1 MFFGRFNIVKI
12 VKVSVLGAGNGGQAL
27 SAHLAIKGCEVSLFE
42 HPKFK
47 ENVEKINKKGGIELT
62 GKLKGFGKISIATTN
77 IKEAIEDT
85 AVIMIVAPSFAQRP
99 LIELALPYLASSQI
113 IVLIPGNF
121 GSFEIKK
128 ILKNNGKNLTIAET
142 NSLPYACRKI
152 EEGKV
157 NIWGVKS
164 YISVATLPAVNIK
177 NVIEILNDFFPI
189 PLNPVKNSL
198 EISFSNPNMIV
209 HCPTMILNAGRI
221 ESTKGN
227 FMFYC
232 EGMTESVCK
241 IMEKM
246 DEERIKIGERLNLS
260 LISTFEW
267 LKQTYH
273 LEGKNLYEVISTS
286 PVYGGHGPDAPGN
299 LNHRYI
305 TEDIPHLLVPVA
317 SFGRLLG
324 IQVPIIECIITLASA
339 INEVD
344 YFKAGR
350 NLETLGLSGLSL
362 ERILAYI

>member
-1 MFFGRFNIVKI
+1 MKKT
-12 VKVSVLGAGNGGQAL
+12 KVSVLGAGNGGQAL
-27 SAHLAIKGCEVSLFE
+27 SAHLAMKGVEVNLFE
-42 HPKFK
+42 HPSFK
-47 ENVEKINKKGGIELT
+47 KNIEEISKKGGIELT

-85 AVIMIVAPSFAQRP
+85 SIIMIVAPSFAQKAF
-99 LIELALPYLASSQI
+99 IELALPYLVNSQI

-128 ILKNNGKNLTIAET
+128 ILKDNGKDLTIAET

-157 NIWGVKS
+157 NVWGVKS
-164 YISVATLPAVNIK
+164 YISVAALPAVNIK

-189 PLNPVKNSL
+189 PLHPVKNSL
-198 EISFSNPNMIV
+198 EIGFSNPNMIV

-241 IMEKM
+241 TMEKM
-246 DEERIKIGERLNLS
+246 DEERIQIGEKLNLS
-260 LISTFEW
+260 LISTYEW
-267 LKQTYH
+267 LKQTYN
-273 LEGKNLYEVISTS
+273 LKGKSLYEVISTS
-286 PVYGGHGPDAPGN
+286 PVYSGHGPDAPGN

-324 IQVPIIECIITLASA
+324 IQAPIIECIIKLASA
-339 INEVD
+339 INGVD
-344 YFKAGR
+344 YFKTGR
-350 NLETLGLSGLSL
+350 NLETLGLSGMSL
-362 ERILAYI
+362 EKILTYI

>member
-1 MFFGRFNIVKI
+1 MKKI
-12 VKVSVLGAGNGGQAL
+12 KVSVLGAGNGGQAL
-27 SAHLAIKGCEVSLFE
+27 SAHLAIKGCEVNLFE

-47 ENVEKINKKGGIELT
+47 ENIKKINKKGGIELT

-85 AVIMIVAPSFAQRP
+85 SVIMIVAPSFAQRP
-99 LIELALPYLASSQI
+99 LIELSLPYLNSQI
-113 IVLIPGNF
+113 IILIPGNF

-128 ILKNNGKNLTIAET
+128 ILKDNGKDLIIAET

-157 NIWGVKS
+157 NVWGVKS
-164 YISVATLPAVNIK
+164 HISVAALPAVDTRSIVK
-177 NVIEILNDFFPI
+177 VLSDFFPI
-189 PLNPVKNSL
+189 PLHPVKNSL
-198 EISFSNPNMIV
+198 EIGFSNPNMIV

-246 DEERIKIGERLNLS
+246 DEERIQIGEKLNLS
-260 LISTFEW
+260 LISTYEW

-273 LEGKNLYEVISTS
+273 LEGKSLHEVISTS

-324 IQVPIIECIITLASA
+324 IQATIIECIIKLASA
-339 INEVD
+339 INGVD
-344 YFKAGR
+344 YFKNGR
-350 NLETLGLSGLSL
+350 NLGTLGLSGMSL
-362 ERILAYI
+362 EKILAYI

>member
-1 MFFGRFNIVKI
+1 MKRG
-12 VKVSVLGAGNGGQAL
+12 KVSVLGAGNGGQAL
-27 SAHLAIKGCEVSLFE
+27 SAHLAINGCEVNLFE
-42 HPKFK
+42 HPDFK
-47 ENVEKINKKGGIELT
+47 KNIEEISKKGSIELS
-62 GKLKGFGKISIATTN
+62 GKLQGFGKISHVTTD
-77 IKEAIEDT
+77 IKKAIEGT
-85 AVIMIVAPSFAQRP
+85 SIIMIVAPSFAQKAF
-99 LIELALPYLASSQI
+99 IELALPYLVNSQI

-128 ILKNNGKNLTIAET
+128 ILKNNGKDLTIAET

-164 YISVATLPAVNIK
+164 YISIASLPAADIK
-177 NVIEILNDFFPI
+177 NVVKILSDFFPI

-209 HCPTMILNAGRI
+209 HCPTMILNTGRI
-221 ESTKGN
+221 ESTKGD

-232 EGMTESVCK
+232 EGMTKSVCK

-246 DEERIKIGERLNLS
+246 DEERMKIGEKLDLN

-286 PVYGGHGPDAPGN
+286 PVYGGHGPDAPGT
-299 LNHRYI
+299 LSHRYI

-317 SFGRLLG
+317 SFGKLLG
-324 IQVPIIECIITLASA
+324 IQAPIIECIIRLASA
-339 INEVD
+339 INGVD
-344 YFKAGR
+344 YLKTGR
-350 NLETLGLSGLSL
+350 NLETLGLSGMSL
-362 ERILAYI
+362 EKILTCI

>member
-1 MFFGRFNIVKI
+1 MKKT
-12 VKVSVLGAGNGGQAL
+12 KVSVLGAGNGGQAL
-27 SAHLAIKGCEVSLFE
+27 SAHLAINGCEVNLFE
-42 HPKFK
+42 HPDFK
-47 ENVEKINKKGGIELT
+47 KNIEEISKKGGIELS
-62 GKLKGFGKISIATTN
+62 GKLQGFGKIFHATSD
-77 IKEAIEDT
+77 IKEAIEGT
-85 AVIMIVAPSFAQRP
+85 SVIMIVAPSFAQKAF
-99 LIELALPYLASSQI
+99 IELALPYLVNSQI

-164 YISVATLPAVNIK
+164 YISIASLPAVDIK
-177 NVIEILNDFFPI
+177 NVIKILNDFFPI
-189 PLNPVKNSL
+189 PLTPAKNSL

-221 ESTKGN
+221 ESTKGD

-246 DEERIKIGERLNLS
+246 DKERIRIGEKLGLNLT
-260 LISTFEW
+260 STFEW

-273 LEGKNLYEVISTS
+273 LEGKNLYEVISNS
-286 PVYGGHGPDAPGN
+286 PVYGGHGPDAPGT
-299 LNHRYI
+299 LSHRYI
-305 TEDIPHLLVPVA
+305 TEDIPYLLVPVV
-317 SFGRLLG
+317 SFGKLLG
-324 IQVPIIECIITLASA
+324 IQAPIIECIIRLASA
-339 INEVD
+339 INGVD
-344 YFKAGR
+344 YLKTGR
-350 NLETLGLSGLSL
+350 NLETLGLSEMSL
-362 ERILAYI
+362 EKILSCI

>member
-1 MFFGRFNIVKI
+1 MKRG
-12 VKVSVLGAGNGGQAL
+12 KVSVLGAGNGGQAL
-27 SAHLAIKGCEVSLFE
+27 SAHLAINGCEVNLFE
-42 HPKFK
+42 HPDFK
-47 ENVEKINKKGGIELT
+47 KNIEEISKKGSIELS
-62 GKLKGFGKISIATTN
+62 GKLQGFGKISHVTTD
-77 IKEAIEDT
+77 IKEAIEGT
-85 AVIMIVAPSFAQRP
+85 SIIMIVAPSFAQKAF
-99 LIELALPYLASSQI
+99 IELALPYLVNSQI

-128 ILKNNGKNLTIAET
+128 ILKNNGKDLTIAET

-164 YISVATLPAVNIK
+164 FISIASLPAADIK
-177 NVIEILNDFFPI
+177 NVVKILSDFFPI

-209 HCPTMILNAGRI
+209 HCPTMILNTGRI
-221 ESTKGN
+221 ESTKGD

-246 DEERIKIGERLNLS
+246 DNERIKIGEKLDLN
-260 LISTFEW
+260 LISTYEW

-286 PVYGGHGPDAPGN
+286 PVYGGHGPDAPGT
-299 LNHRYI
+299 LSHRYI

-317 SFGRLLG
+317 SFGKLLG
-324 IQVPIIECIITLASA
+324 IQAPIIECIIRLASA
-339 INEVD
+339 INGVD
-344 YFKAGR
+344 YLKTGR
-350 NLETLGLSGLSL
+350 NLETLGLSGMSL
-362 ERILAYI
+362 EKILTCI

>member
-1 MFFGRFNIVKI
+1 MKRG
-12 VKVSVLGAGNGGQAL
+12 KVSVLGAGNGGQAL
-27 SAHLAIKGCEVSLFE
+27 SAHLAINGCEVNLFE
-42 HPKFK
+42 HPDFK
-47 ENVEKINKKGGIELT
+47 KNIEEISKKGSIELS
-62 GKLKGFGKISIATTN
+62 GKLQGFGKISHVTTD
-77 IKEAIEDT
+77 IKEAIEGT
-85 AVIMIVAPSFAQRP
+85 SIIMIVAPSFAQKAF
-99 LIELALPYLASSQI
+99 IELALPYLVNSQI

-128 ILKNNGKNLTIAET
+128 ILKNNGKDLTIAET

-164 YISVATLPAVNIK
+164 FISIASLPAADIK
-177 NVIEILNDFFPI
+177 NVVKILSDFFPI

-209 HCPTMILNAGRI
+209 HCPTMILNTGRI
-221 ESTKGN
+221 ESTKGD

-246 DEERIKIGERLNLS
+246 DNERIKIGEKLDLN
-260 LISTFEW
+260 LISTYEW

-286 PVYGGHGPDAPGN
+286 PVYGGHGPDAPGT
-299 LNHRYI
+299 LSHRYI

-317 SFGRLLG
+317 SFGKLLG
-324 IQVPIIECIITLASA
+324 IQALIIECIIRLASA
-339 INEVD
+339 INGVD
-344 YFKAGR
+344 YLKTGR
-350 NLETLGLSGLSL
+350 NLETLGLSGMSL
-362 ERILAYI
+362 EKILTCI

>member
-1 MFFGRFNIVKI
+1 MKKT
-12 VKVSVLGAGNGGQAL
+12 KVSVLGAGNGGQAL

-47 ENVEKINKKGGIELT
+47 ENIEKINKKGGIELT

-85 AVIMIVAPSFAQRP
+85 SIIMIVAPSFAQKAF
-99 LIELALPYLASSQI
+99 IELALPHFVNSQI

-128 ILKNNGKNLTIAET
+128 ILKDNGKDLIIAET

-157 NIWGVKS
+157 NVWGVKS
-164 YISVATLPAVNIK
+164 YISIAALPAVDTRSIVK
-177 NVIEILNDFFPI
+177 ILGDFFPI
-189 PLNPVKNSL
+189 PLHSVKNSL

-227 FMFYC
+227 FMFYS

-246 DEERIKIGERLNLS
+246 DEERIQIGKKLNLN
-260 LISTFEW
+260 LVSTLEW
-267 LKQTYH
+267 LKRTYN
-273 LEGKNLYEVISTS
+273 LKGKSLYEVISTS
-286 PVYGGHGPDAPGN
+286 PVYSGHGPDAPGN

-324 IQVPIIECIITLASA
+324 IQAIIIECIITLASA
-339 INEVD
+339 INGVD
-344 YFKAGR
+344 YFKNGR
-350 NLETLGLSGLSL
+350 NLETLGLSGMSL
-362 ERILAYI
+362 EKILTSI

>member
-1 MFFGRFNIVKI
+1 MIN
-12 VKVSVLGAGNGGQAL
+12 KVAVLGAGNGGQAL
-27 SAHLAIKGCEVSLFE
+27 SAHLAIIKGCEVSLFE

-47 ENVEKINKKGGIELT
+47 ENIEKINKKGGIELT

-85 AVIMIVAPSFAQRP
+85 SIIMIVAPSFAQKAF
-99 LIELALPYLASSQI
+99 IELALPYLVNSQI

-128 ILKNNGKNLTIAET
+128 TLKDNGKDLIIAET

-157 NIWGVKS
+157 NVWGVKS

-177 NVIEILNDFFPI
+177 NVIEILNDFFPM
-189 PLNPVKNSL
+189 PLHPVKNSL
-198 EISFSNPNMIV
+198 EIGFSNPNMIV

-232 EGMTESVCK
+232 EGMTESVCR
-241 IMEKM
+241 IMEEM
-246 DEERIKIGERLNLS
+246 DKERIRIGEKLNLN

-267 LKQTYH
+267 LKKTYN
-273 LEGKNLYEVISTS
+273 LKGKNLYEVISTS

-324 IQVPIIECIITLASA
+324 IQAPTIECIITLASA

-344 YFKAGR
+344 YFKTGR
-350 NLETLGLSGLSL
+350 NLEVLGLSKMKL
-362 ERILAYI
+362 EEMLDYIS

>member
-1 MFFGRFNIVKI
+1 M
-12 VKVSVLGAGNGGQAL
+12 
-27 SAHLAIKGCEVSLFE
+27 
-42 HPKFK
+42 
-47 ENVEKINKKGGIELT
+47 
-62 GKLKGFGKISIATTN
+62 
-77 IKEAIEDT
+77 
-85 AVIMIVAPSFAQRP
+85 PSDKRT
-99 LIELALPYLASSQI
+99 L
-113 IVLIPGNF
+113 VLIPGNF

-128 ILKNNGKNLTIAET
+128 ILKSCGKELTIAET

-157 NIWGVKS
+157 NIWGIKS
-164 YISVATLPAVNIK
+164 YISVATLPAVNINNTLK
-177 NVIEILNDFFPI
+177 ILNDFFPI
-189 PLNPVKNSL
+189 PLHPVKNSL
-198 EISFSNPNMIV
+198 EISFSNPNMIA

-232 EGMTESVCK
+232 NGMTESVCK

-246 DEERIKIGERLNLS
+246 DEERILIGEKLNLN
-260 LISTFEW
+260 LISTYEW

-273 LEGKNLYEVISTS
+273 LEGINLHEVISNS

-324 IQVPIIECIITLASA
+324 IQAPIIECIIRLASA

-344 YFKAGR
+344 YFKTGR

-362 ERILAYI
+362 ENILSYI